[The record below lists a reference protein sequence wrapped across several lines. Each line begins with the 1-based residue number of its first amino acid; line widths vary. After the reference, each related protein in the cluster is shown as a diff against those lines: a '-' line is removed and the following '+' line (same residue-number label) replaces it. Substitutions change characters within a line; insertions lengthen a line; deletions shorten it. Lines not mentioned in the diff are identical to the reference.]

1 MSLSLHKAYKISL
14 LSTLVMLTT
23 SGLSS
28 SAYAAAFEI
37 KQQSVSGAGSAHAGV
52 AVGTDISSMY
62 WNPAATAN
70 VKGTN
75 VEQHGFGI
83 LIDSDMRSTGTPLS
97 QQIGDRFD
105 GVIEGA
111 IEDLLPAPFGSYL
124 GYGAAHVIDV
134 NLPGDIRN
142 STGDW
147 VMDQAL
153 ASVYFNHQINDKMF
167 VGFSLNSPL
176 GPSSTPKHKVW
187 EGALQAKNTD
197 IFTME
202 GTGTVAYKFSDMLT
216 VGGGFRVQYMKN
228 GNELAMPTLTD
239 NPLSLPGPN
248 CGGLFT
254 LFKDCI
260 GVNMDLSS
268 TAGVESDSFGYG
280 YSLGATIQP
289 FKGTSIGFG
298 YKSEIKHK
306 LKGRMTAPLL
316 VDNLAL
322 SMDAEWEM
330 YSPAMAT
337 ASIRQRITDQTT
349 LLGTVQWMN
358 WSVYKSI
365 DIKLKPNDF
374 VGDLATGIIGDTIS
388 EKLNWDDSWFYSV
401 GLEHK
406 FNKKFT
412 GRAGVAY
419 EVSPMQKPEQR
430 TVRIPDADRIYLSAG
445 GTYNYS
451 DKLSFDFAYT
461 YMTAE
466 DDYKISRTDP
476 IWGTELEA
484 VGNLQYHEFGVSMKY
499 KF

>member
-1 MSLSLHKAYKISL
+1 MSLTLRKACKFSL
-14 LSTLVMLTT
+14 LSTLVLLTT
-23 SGLSS
+23 SSLHNT
-28 SAYAAAFEI
+28 ANAAAFEI

-52 AVGTDISSMY
+52 AVGTDLSSMY

-70 VKGTN
+70 VRGTN

-83 LIDSDMRSTGTPLS
+83 LIDSDMRSIGTPLKD
-97 QQIGDRFD
+97 QIGDRFD

-111 IEDLLPAPFGSYL
+111 IEDLLPGPFGPIL
-124 GYGAAHVIDV
+124 GGAAAHLIDV
-134 NLPGDIRN
+134 NISGDL
-142 STGDW
+142 SESSGDW
-147 VMDQAL
+147 VADQAL
-153 ASVYFNHQINDKMF
+153 ASVYFNHQINDKLF

-176 GPSSTPKHKVW
+176 GPSSTPKNKNW
-187 EGALQAKNTD
+187 EGALHAKNTD
-197 IFTME
+197 IFTLE
-202 GTGTVAYKFSDMLT
+202 GTGTAAYRFSDKLT
-216 VGGGFRVQYMKN
+216 VGGGVRVQYLKN
-228 GNELAMPTLTD
+228 GNELGMPLLAD
-239 NPLSLPGPN
+239 DPLSIPGPN
-248 CGGLFT
+248 CGGIFSG
-254 LFKDCI
+254 FQDCI
-260 GVNMDLSS
+260 GVNVDVSG
-268 TAGVESDSFGYG
+268 TASVESDSFGYG
-280 YSLGATIQP
+280 YSLGATYTP

-316 VDNLAL
+316 LENLAL

-358 WSVYKSI
+358 WSTYKSI

-374 VGDLATGIIGDTIS
+374 LGDLATGIIGDTIT

-406 FNKKFT
+406 FNNKFT

-419 EVSPMQKPEQR
+419 EVSPMQTAEQR
-430 TVRIPDADRIYLSAG
+430 TVRIPDADRIYISAG

-461 YMTAE
+461 YMTTE
-466 DDYKISRTDP
+466 EDYKISRTDP

-484 VGNLQYHEFGVSMKY
+484 LGNLQYHEIGVSMKY